1 MPHGRRLELLHKFE
15 AVNTGTVFYFDNVT
29 NALYDGKKERLSR
42 GLGNRENRQAGN
54 VVRAGAVAKSSAP
67 SEIKVV
73 FGHKCNYSCGY
84 CVQKDMGDHAEE
96 KMKSA
101 DVKSRAQ
108 KLIATMKEKL
118 DLSNLE
124 QMELWGGEI
133 FLYWD
138 DVKEVIAAFDRPG
151 FDWVIPTNGTLLT
164 KKHIEHFAALQGR
177 VTLEISHDGPVHEK
191 VRGPDFLNRK
201 ADVFRLM
208 ESHPEKVRATVNV
221 VVSRDNFDF
230 FAINSFFRDFFAKEG
245 LKPWPLTFLPLI
257 VYKENSSMYAFN
269 ADIEQYRKS
278 LEEFLASH
286 VTQMKEKGRVVDD
299 ELLQTTLFHIN
310 GYGDDNYG
318 VLQLAAR
325 MRSELDQLESSI
337 CGMHQTDKLVVDING
352 NIKPCQNARVA
363 QSTINISQF
372 TETKKEFVV
381 AEMTPTPLRE
391 VCKKC
396 PVRLQC
402 LGGCLLNISDESFA
416 LNCELSKAHNMTMLL
431 SAFKVIFNSP
441 VRWHGP
447 AEN

>member
-1 MPHGRRLELLHKFE
+1 MLHKFE

-29 NALYDGKKERLSR
+29 NALYNGKRERLSMT
-42 GLGNRENRQAGN
+42 LGNRENRQAPNPVHKGG
-54 VVRAGAVAKSSAP
+54 VTKSSAP
-67 SEIKVV
+67 TEIKVV
-73 FGHKCNYSCGY
+73 FGHKCNYSCSY

-101 DVKSRAQ
+101 DVKTRAE
-108 KLIATMKEKL
+108 KLIQSMKENL
-118 DLSNLE
+118 DLSSLE

-138 DVKEVIAAFDRPG
+138 DVKEVIRAFDRPG

-164 KKHIEHFAALQGR
+164 KKHIEHFASLQGR

-191 VRGPDFLNRK
+191 VRGPDFLQRK
-201 ADVFRLM
+201 ADVFRM
-208 ESHPEKVRATVNV
+208 IEDNPEKVRATLNI

-230 FAINSFFRDFFAKEG
+230 FAINEYFRAYFAEQN

-257 VYKENSSMYAFN
+257 VYKENSKMSAFH
-269 ADIEQYRKS
+269 AEIEDYRKS
-278 LEEFLASH
+278 LDAFLDSH
-286 VTQMKEKGRVVDD
+286 IQQMKATGGVRDA

-337 CGMHQTDKLVVDING
+337 CGMHQTNKLVVDING
-352 NIKPCQNARVA
+352 NIKPCQNARAA

-372 TETKKEFVV
+372 NETKKEFVI
-381 AEMTPTPLRE
+381 AEMTPTPLRD

-441 VRWHGP
+441 VRWHGL